1 MDKSLEKNQSKIMID
16 FLGKRW
22 EDVGCLGCAIEKGE
36 VSLPGGKIFDGK
48 NMILGADPEIPIPG
62 FLIVNSKRHVNSFSE
77 LTREERYEASNI
89 IALAEKALKE
99 LNITDEITLVQEER
113 SLHFH
118 IWIFP
123 HYSWMTEKFGKGISH
138 LRAINEYAK
147 ENVDDDTINKVLDTI
162 SKVRDY
168 FEKHIEEL

>member
-1 MDKSLEKNQSKIMID
+1 MNNNIPKNETKYMID

-22 EDVGCLGCAIEKGE
+22 ENYGCLGCAIERGDIT
-36 VSLPGGKIFDGK
+36 LPGGIVFEGK
-48 NMILGADPEIPIPG
+48 HMILGSDPEIPIPG

-89 IALAEKALKE
+89 VVLAEKALKE